1 MEDLLIFKKF
11 IVEAKKN
18 SFASSAKNIE
28 SSRPNSKDYSYR
40 KYDYFYHD
48 SHVGNNNFIGQEIIW
63 KNEKIYWGLNYK
75 GELLVN
81 DAPSGFIR
89 FLKAA
94 LYNVSENN
102 PFRGPESYSDGE
114 FTYKCSW
121 EGDINSFTGVE
132 YILYSG
138 KEIYKLNFHGG
149 KLS

>member
-81 DAPSGFIR
+81 DAPSGFI
-89 FLKAA
+89 F
-94 LYNVSENN
+94 
-102 PFRGPESYSDGE
+102 
-114 FTYKCSW
+114 W
-121 EGDINSFTGVE
+121 
-132 YILYSG
+132 
-138 KEIYKLNFHGG
+138 
-149 KLS
+149 